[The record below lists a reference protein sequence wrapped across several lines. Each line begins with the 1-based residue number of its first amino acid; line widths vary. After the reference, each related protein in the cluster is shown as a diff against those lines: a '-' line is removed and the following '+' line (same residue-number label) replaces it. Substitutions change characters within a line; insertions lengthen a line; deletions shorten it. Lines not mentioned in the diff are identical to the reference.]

1 MPLTGQGIHH
11 CHGSVEIDSTYGVPY
26 GFGLLG
32 DRSVLLGIK
41 RRHKTVAF
49 RTIGYP
55 PDVEEFFR
63 HIQIESVTRY
73 AVEFTECQF
82 DLLMSRRLHNRF
94 AVVIGRIAFEKD
106 PIDVSGVFN
115 GYIQE
120 SSFARGLIISCR
132 SLVKV
137 PNVVKFMA
145 IYDLRIGLVA
155 YPEWIETTTGVAY
168 EEVPVFLLSPADD
181 INQ

>member
-1 MPLTGQGIHH
+1 M
-11 CHGSVEIDSTYGVPY
+11 
-26 GFGLLG
+26 
-32 DRSVLLGIK
+32 
-41 RRHKTVAF
+41 
-49 RTIGYP
+49 
-55 PDVEEFFR
+55 
-63 HIQIESVTRY
+63 
-73 AVEFTECQF
+73 
-82 DLLMSRRLHNRF
+82 
-94 AVVIGRIAFEKD
+94 
-106 PIDVSGVFN
+106 SGVFN

-168 EEVPVFLLSPADD
+168 EEVPVFLLSPAMIS
-181 INQ
+181 INESILASSSGSGLSINE

>member
-1 MPLTGQGIHH
+1 
-11 CHGSVEIDSTYGVPY
+11 
-26 GFGLLG
+26 
-32 DRSVLLGIK
+32 
-41 RRHKTVAF
+41 
-49 RTIGYP
+49 
-55 PDVEEFFR
+55 
-63 HIQIESVTRY
+63 
-73 AVEFTECQF
+73 
-82 DLLMSRRLHNRF
+82 MSRRLHDRF

-137 PNVVKFMA
+137 PNVLKFMA